1 MDQFTKDDLRALL
14 ACSDTKCISLY
25 LPTNRAPV
33 EGRQDLIRFKN
44 MVRETEERLTREG
57 LRGADAKGLL
67 APLSRLLEDPAFW
80 QYRSD
85 GLAVFRSES
94 MLRHY
99 RLPMHFDELVV
110 VAPRFHL
117 KPLIPLFTEDA
128 GFFVLALSQNA
139 IRLIQGNRFCAWEEE
154 LGNIPTNLADALN
167 YDDPERQLQFRG
179 KTSSGAGRGNAVT
192 FSHGGIE
199 CCKEDIHRYF
209 HQIDKGLKEL
219 IRPAGTPLVLA
230 GVEYLLPIYRE
241 VNSYPHLFGKGITG
255 NPDLLSVEELHA
267 RAWKLLQ
274 PNFQK
279 AREEMIAQYNR
290 LAGTGRTSHDIK
302 EIIPAASQGQVE
314 KLMVAVGIQ
323 VWGSYDPDRKTVEQR
338 KEPGNGSEDLLDV
351 AAVQTILNGGTVYA
365 EQPEAIPDESCV
377 MAILRY

>member
-1 MDQFTKDDLRALL
+1 MDQFTKEDLKELIDGWAKR
-14 ACSDTKCISLY
+14 CVSLY
-25 LPTNRAPV
+25 LPTHRAPV

-44 MVRETEERLTREG
+44 MVRAAEERLVGDG
-57 LRGADAKGLL
+57 LRGAEAKEFL
-67 APLSRLLEDPAFW
+67 APVSRLLDDPAFW
-80 QYRSD
+80 QYRGD
-85 GLAVFRSES
+85 GLAVFRSNDT
-94 MLRHY
+94 LRHY

-139 IRLIQGNRFCAWEEE
+139 LRLIQGNRFCAWELE

-167 YDDPERQLQFRG
+167 NDDPERQLQFRG
-179 KTSSGAGRGNAVT
+179 KASSGAGRGNAVA
-192 FSHGGIE
+192 FSHGGVE

-209 HQIDKGLKEL
+209 HLIDKGLKEL
-219 IRPAGTPLVLA
+219 IRPAGTPLILA
-230 GVEYLLPIYRE
+230 GVEYLFPIYRE
-241 VNSYPHLFGKGITG
+241 VNTYPNLLGKGIAG
-255 NPDLLSVEELHA
+255 NPDLLSPEELHA

-279 AREEMIAQYNR
+279 AGEEMIAHYNR
-290 LAGTGRTSHDIK
+290 LAGTGRTSRDIK

-314 KLMVAVGIQ
+314 KLMVAVGVQ
-323 VWGSYDPDRKTVEQR
+323 VWGSYQPDRKAVELSG
-338 KEPGNGSEDLLDV
+338 KPGNGSEDLLDL

-365 EQPEAIPDESCV
+365 VQPEAIPDESCA